1 MTLEQQSAPGRA
13 TIASIP
19 FDDYTDAPLAR
30 LIEACARGEDAAW
43 REFIRRYDHT
53 IALTVFRTARC
64 GDSSPHVG
72 ELVQDTYLKLCAG
85 QARVLRNFR
94 FDHEDADF
102 RFRKYLKVVTANLVK
117 DSIKVEPKPG
127 MFVPLEEDSE
137 PAGGPGP
144 AALTPS
150 ERALLF
156 DEACDFLRA
165 VLPPE
170 TRDRDLR
177 IFRLYFR
184 VGLTA
189 KQIAVLPF
197 GLTVKG
203 VESVLHKLI
212 KLLRNG
218 LGRGATGGG

>member
-1 MTLEQQSAPGRA
+1 MTLDQSVAPARA
-13 TIASIP
+13 TIGSIP
-19 FDDYTDAPLAR
+19 SDDDTDAPLAR

-43 REFIRRYDHT
+43 REFIRRYNPI
-53 IALTVFRTARC
+53 IARTVFRTARRC
-64 GDSSPHVG
+64 GDSSPDTVD
-72 ELVQDTYLKLCAG
+72 ELVQRTYVKLCIDR
-85 QARVLRNFR
+85 ARVLREFR
-94 FDHEDADF
+94 FEHEKAIF
-102 RFRKYLKVVTANLVK
+102 GFLKVVTANLVK
-117 DSIKVEPKPG
+117 DYFKIKPPPG
-127 MFVPLEEDSE
+127 IFVPLEEDSE
-137 PAGGPGP
+137 VTGGPGP

-150 ERALLF
+150 ERTLLF

-203 VESVLHKLI
+203 VEAALRRMIL
-212 KLLRNG
+212 LLRNG
-218 LGRGATGGG
+218 FGRGAPAGG